1 MDSVISKVADAGL
14 GSLFQSMFDTLTP
27 NFLQSLG
34 FLFKGVEGEAQKL
47 KSTLSRIQ
55 ALLNDA
61 EARHFKEELVR
72 LWLRE
77 LKDAA
82 YDAEDIVDEVEYQV
96 LLRSKIEGAQMQTRQ
111 RKLTDP
117 VSDFVSS
124 SVSNLNLGPRIKE
137 IRESLE
143 EIERRSNQL
152 HLKVML
158 KSEMLTPGKRR
169 PTSSII
175 EDEPIVFGRETDRE
189 KVVGLLM
196 ADGDYSAASS
206 GIQVVPICGM
216 GGLGKTTLA
225 QLAYNDERVVKH
237 FEVKAWVYVSEDFNL
252 IRLANAIVKSVT
264 GSDPHL
270 TNLDPFQVSIKEA
283 LNGKKFLLVLDDVW
297 NENCSDW
304 DALRAPLMFGARG
317 SRILVTTRSQR
328 VSSIIGTV
336 AAHSLQGL
344 SDDDCWSLFKKRA
357 FVDEDSDAH
366 LDLVK
371 IGKKIVNK
379 CKGLPL
385 AVKTLGG
392 LLRSVVDVVEWEAI
406 LKSEIWDLSEERSDI
421 LPALR
426 LSYHHLPAHLKRC
439 FAYCACL
446 IDKGQCGVAGD
457 ELIQKWMAQ
466 GFIQPKKSTS
476 EQMEDIGREYRADL
490 VSRSLLNCETSHYT
504 MHDLTHDLAR
514 SVLGADLWKIGDE
527 KSRGNNAEKARY
539 MSDSLLKSYS
549 NFDDFYC
556 LKNLRAISLF
566 CTENVPA
573 NLFIKLRHIRTLR
586 LGESPII
593 ELPESI
599 GDLLQLRYLDLSGTM
614 IERLPKSTTRLYN
627 LQTLKLDECRKLVEV
642 PESIGDLL
650 QLRDL
655 SLRFTNIVRLPKS
668 TTRLYNLQT
677 LDLSGCQRLVE
688 LPSDLSNLVNLR
700 HLRLFCFTSVSIPP
714 RIGTLKGLQTLS
726 YFNVGK
732 EIGRGINELKDLIH
746 LRGFLSISELENVVN
761 VEEAKEAQLKNKQKI
776 DELELRWKCDD
787 VESRQEGIEEEV
799 LNALQPHT
807 SLKSLYIKG
816 YCGVRFPT
824 WLGDSSFSKL
834 ISVNLRKCRCRLL
847 PPLGRLPSLQ
857 SLGLSNLYEL
867 KKVGREFY
875 GDGTMTGFPPLE
887 SLSLSSMP
895 DLEELSGLESDIRPI
910 REIDISNCTK
920 LSLSSLRYLTSL
932 SSLEIRDFPNL
943 TSLGNGLQH
952 LTSLQSLEIAGCP
965 ELTSLSDVD
974 LPATIDD
981 GLGNSNYSNPT
992 SLPKGLQNLTLEDC
1006 PKIPSLPEEL
1016 QTTLRSLYVYG
1027 CPLLVEK
1034 YLVLAKG
1041 GNGYRCKISDIPRIC
1056 FGGYYSGSGSPVWTK
1071 QGNPVWSNEEVPHA
1085 GGGGGE
1091 IPSTQ

>member
-1 MDSVISKVADAGL
+1 
-14 GSLFQSMFDTLTP
+14 
-27 NFLQSLG
+27 
-34 FLFKGVEGEAQKL
+34 
-47 KSTLSRIQ
+47 
-55 ALLNDA
+55 
-61 EARHFKEELVR
+61 
-72 LWLRE
+72 
-77 LKDAA
+77 
-82 YDAEDIVDEVEYQV
+82 
-96 LLRSKIEGAQMQTRQ
+96 
-111 RKLTDP
+111 
-117 VSDFVSS
+117 
-124 SVSNLNLGPRIKE
+124 
-137 IRESLE
+137 
-143 EIERRSNQL
+143 
-152 HLKVML
+152 ML

-490 VSRSLLNCETSHYT
+490 VSR
-504 MHDLTHDLAR
+504 
-514 SVLGADLWKIGDE
+514 
-527 KSRGNNAEKARY
+527 
-539 MSDSLLKSYS
+539 
-549 NFDDFYC
+549 
-556 LKNLRAISLF
+556 
-566 CTENVPA
+566 
-573 NLFIKLRHIRTLR
+573 
-586 LGESPII
+586 
-593 ELPESI
+593 
-599 GDLLQLRYLDLSGTM
+599 
-614 IERLPKSTTRLYN
+614 LPKSTTRLYN

-787 VESRQEGIEEEV
+787 VESRQEGIEEEPE
-799 LNALQPHT
+799 A
-807 SLKSLYIKG
+807 
-816 YCGVRFPT
+816 
-824 WLGDSSFSKL
+824 
-834 ISVNLRKCRCRLL
+834 
-847 PPLGRLPSLQ
+847 
-857 SLGLSNLYEL
+857 
-867 KKVGREFY
+867 
-875 GDGTMTGFPPLE
+875 E
-887 SLSLSSMP
+887 SL
-895 DLEELSGLESDIRPI
+895 D
-910 REIDISNCTK
+910 
-920 LSLSSLRYLTSL
+920 
-932 SSLEIRDFPNL
+932 
-943 TSLGNGLQH
+943 
-952 LTSLQSLEIAGCP
+952 
-965 ELTSLSDVD
+965 
-974 LPATIDD
+974 
-981 GLGNSNYSNPT
+981 
-992 SLPKGLQNLTLEDC
+992 
-1006 PKIPSLPEEL
+1006 
-1016 QTTLRSLYVYG
+1016 
-1027 CPLLVEK
+1027 
-1034 YLVLAKG
+1034 
-1041 GNGYRCKISDIPRIC
+1041 
-1056 FGGYYSGSGSPVWTK
+1056 
-1071 QGNPVWSNEEVPHA
+1071 
-1085 GGGGGE
+1085 
-1091 IPSTQ
+1091 